1 MGLTIILVGLWL
13 ILCSIAGISF
23 IVGRHWRNEE
33 LLAIQLENI
42 HLRGSL
48 ETEQKRTKDLAAAL
62 RRLELAD
69 TKEAAKLLDRYQE
82 GQRAE
87 LLRTQES
94 QQLTSWKAA

>member
-1 MGLTIILVGLWL
+1 MGLTIILAGLWL
-13 ILCSIAGISF
+13 LFCAIAGISF

-62 RRLELAD
+62 RRIEQSD
-69 TKEAAKLLDRYQE
+69 TREAAKLLDRYQDN
-82 GQRAE
+82 QRAE
-87 LLRTQES
+87 MLRTQEAM
-94 QQLTSWKAA
+94 QLTSWKAA